1 MTVKLV
7 RLKSGEDV
15 ITDVSEMYTDKSKD
29 PEVSSTTKSLSP
41 NPKPQLVGYLFKRP
55 CVAYMDVIVDAEG
68 KKGHK
73 VELISWMP
81 LTKDDQIPVPLDWV
95 VTMTTPV
102 DKLMEMYQKD
112 VVNFENDD

>member
-15 ITDVSEMYTDKSKD
+15 ITDVSEMYRDET
-29 PEVSSTTKSLSP
+29 SLI
-41 NPKPQLVGYLFKRP
+41 GYLFKKP
-55 CVAYMDVIVDAEG
+55 CVAYLHPIVDDVDG
-68 KKGHK
+68 KSGHK
-73 VELISWMP
+73 IELTSWMP

-102 DKLMEMYQKD
+102 DTLMEMYQKD
-112 VVNFENDD
+112 VVNFENDE

>member
-15 ITDVSEMYTDKSKD
+15 ITDVSEMYRDET
-29 PEVSSTTKSLSP
+29 SLI
-41 NPKPQLVGYLFKRP
+41 GYLFKRP
-55 CVAYMDVIVDAEG
+55 CVAYLHSIVEDVDG
-68 KKGHK
+68 KTGHK
-73 VELISWMP
+73 VELTSWMP

-102 DKLMEMYQKD
+102 DTMMEMYQKD

>member
-15 ITDVSEMYTDKSKD
+15 ITDVSEMYRDET
-29 PEVSSTTKSLSP
+29 SLI
-41 NPKPQLVGYLFKRP
+41 GYLFKRP
-55 CVAYMDVIVDAEG
+55 CVAYLHPIVEDVDG
-68 KKGHK
+68 KTGHK
-73 VELISWMP
+73 VELTSWMP

-102 DKLMEMYQKD
+102 DTLMEMYQKD
-112 VVNFENDD
+112 VVNFENDE

>member
-1 MTVKLV
+1 MAVQLV

-15 ITDVSEMYTDKSKD
+15 IADVNNMYKD
-29 PEVSSTTKSLSP
+29 ETKASLI
-41 NPKPQLVGYLFKRP
+41 GYIFKRP
-55 CVAYMDVIVDAEG
+55 CVAYMDVMVDAKG
-68 KKGHK
+68 KKGYK
-73 VELISWMP
+73 AELISWMP
-81 LTKDDQIPVPLDWV
+81 LAKDDQIPVPLDWV

>member
-15 ITDVSEMYTDKSKD
+15 IADVSEMYRDET
-29 PEVSSTTKSLSP
+29 SLI
-41 NPKPQLVGYLFKRP
+41 GYLFKRP
-55 CVAYMDVIVDAEG
+55 CVAYLHALFDDENG
-68 KKGHK
+68 KTGHK
-73 VELISWMP
+73 IELTSWMP
-81 LTKDDQIPVPLDWV
+81 LTKDDQIPIPLDWV

-112 VVNFENDD
+112 VVNFENDE

>member
-15 ITDVSEMYTDKSKD
+15 ITDVSEMYRDET
-29 PEVSSTTKSLSP
+29 SLI
-41 NPKPQLVGYLFKRP
+41 GYLFKRP
-55 CVAYMDVIVDAEG
+55 CVVYLHPIVDEDG
-68 KKGHK
+68 KTGHK
-73 VELISWMP
+73 IELSSWMP

-112 VVNFENDD
+112 VVNFENDE

>member
-15 ITDVSEMYTDKSKD
+15 ITDVSEMYRDET
-29 PEVSSTTKSLSP
+29 SLI
-41 NPKPQLVGYLFKRP
+41 GYLFKRP
-55 CVAYMDVIVDAEG
+55 CVAYLDVIVDAEG
-68 KKGHK
+68 KKWYK
-73 VELISWMP
+73 AELTSWMP

-102 DKLMEMYQKD
+102 DTLMEMYQKD
-112 VVNFENDD
+112 VVNFENDE

>member
-15 ITDVSEMYTDKSKD
+15 ITDVSEMYRDET
-29 PEVSSTTKSLSP
+29 SLI
-41 NPKPQLVGYLFKRP
+41 GYLFKRP
-55 CVAYMDVIVDAEG
+55 CVAYLHPIVDDVDG
-68 KKGHK
+68 KTGHK
-73 VELISWMP
+73 VELTSWMP

-112 VVNFENDD
+112 VVNFENDE

>member
-15 ITDVSEMYTDKSKD
+15 IADVSEMYRDET
-29 PEVSSTTKSLSP
+29 SLI
-41 NPKPQLVGYLFKRP
+41 GYLFKRP
-55 CVAYMDVIVDAEG
+55 CVAYMDVMVDAKN
-68 KKGHK
+68 KKGYK
-73 VELISWMP
+73 AELISWMP
-81 LTKDDQIPVPLDWV
+81 LAKDDQIPVPLDWV

-112 VVNFENDD
+112 VVNFENDE

>member
-1 MTVKLV
+1 MAVQLV

-15 ITDVSEMYTDKSKD
+15 IADVNNMYKD
-29 PEVSSTTKSLSP
+29 ETKASLI
-41 NPKPQLVGYLFKRP
+41 GYLFGRP
-55 CVAYMDVIVDAEG
+55 CIAYLDTIVDAEG
-68 KKGHK
+68 KKGYK
-73 VELISWMP
+73 IELSSWMP

-102 DKLMEMYQKD
+102 DTLMEMYQKD

>member
-15 ITDVSEMYTDKSKD
+15 ITDVSEMYRDET
-29 PEVSSTTKSLSP
+29 SLI
-41 NPKPQLVGYLFKRP
+41 GYLFKRP
-55 CVAYMDVIVDAEG
+55 CVAYLHPIVDDVDG
-68 KKGHK
+68 KSGHK
-73 VELISWMP
+73 VELTSWMP

-102 DKLMEMYQKD
+102 DTLMEMYQKD